1 MHDHNT
7 PEPTQALATPAQATS
22 AMQTFFHVDRGRTL
36 VGTGGVIDLNGG
48 LSEHGRR
55 YHGQL
60 GLPMFGSVGW
70 AGHSAGVVSN
80 ELMIENFYELY
91 RHTVHPGLPSRFQSL
106 FAFTTITDAQGFAV
120 KNGGAPIWALSVPA
134 GAMIHRG
141 DMNCL
146 HVGTYDFMMDWAD
159 KYWTGQ
165 PSPTPEWEVLLALPV
180 TTTLTPLP

>member
-1 MHDHNT
+1 VQDHNT
-7 PEPTQALATPAQATS
+7 SEPTEAATTPAQAPS
-22 AMQTFFHVDRGRTL
+22 AAQTFFHVDRGGTL
-36 VGTGGVIDLNGG
+36 AGTGGVIDLNGG

-70 AGHSAGVVSN
+70 AGHSSAVVSN
-80 ELMIENFYELY
+80 ELLIENFYELY
-91 RHTVHPGLPSRFQSL
+91 RRTMHPGMPSRFLSL
-106 FAFTTITDAQGFAV
+106 FAFDSVGEAQGFCAKV
-120 KNGGAPIWALSVPA
+120 GGAPIWELSVPA
-134 GAMIHRG
+134 GAVIHRG

-146 HVGTYDFMMDWAD
+146 HVGTYDVMMDWAD

-180 TTTLTPLP
+180 TATLTPVP